1 METMELSQIL
11 ARIRNFPY
19 IPRMRKLIYCGVLLL
34 GAIYLVGCTVK
45 PSETGTYDKDLDAEV
60 REIHFHDQQLALLG
74 VEIDSLQALEPRTDD
89 QNARLN
95 HAKERKS
102 WHEAQREEA
111 IRRANERGQE
121 WNGLYSQELEGRQRD
136 RSLRQP

>member
-1 METMELSQIL
+1 MK
-11 ARIRNFPY
+11 
-19 IPRMRKLIYCGVLLL
+19 KLIYHGALLL
-34 GAIYLVGCTVK
+34 GAIYLASCTVK

-89 QNARLN
+89 QNTRLSRAR
-95 HAKERKS
+95 ERKS

-111 IRRANERGQE
+111 IRRANQRGQE
-121 WNGLYSQELEGRQRD
+121 WNILYNQDKDWRQEDQSR
-136 RSLRQP
+136 RQP

>member
-1 METMELSQIL
+1 MK
-11 ARIRNFPY
+11 
-19 IPRMRKLIYCGVLLL
+19 KLIYCGVLLF
-34 GAIYLVGCTVK
+34 GAIYLAGCTVK

-95 HAKERKS
+95 RAKERKS
-102 WHEAQREEA
+102 WHKTQREEA

-121 WNGLYSQELEGRQRD
+121 WNAMYYQEQESRQND
-136 RSLRQP
+136 RSR